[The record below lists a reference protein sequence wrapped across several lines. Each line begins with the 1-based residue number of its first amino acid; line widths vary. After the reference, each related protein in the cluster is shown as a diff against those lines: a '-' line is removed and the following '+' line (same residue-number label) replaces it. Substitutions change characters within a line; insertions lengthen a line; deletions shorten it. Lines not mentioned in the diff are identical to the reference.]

1 MTSFNDYWKKKAA
14 KRKKGW
20 AAKNERFANE
30 HFSIEEIRDK
40 VFMPI
45 DYNKSGYDADA
56 FIITYFKAT
65 NPLVVWNRGVFRF
78 SESDLRKAM
87 EDEGADMQRFKME
100 VNKTAIHGKEAPEPK
115 ITDYGKY
122 EWGTSCTNKVWNF
135 EYKYRI

>member
-1 MTSFNDYWKKKAA
+1 MVSFNDYWKKKAA
-14 KRKKGW
+14 KRKKSW

-87 EDEGADMQRFKME
+87 EDEGADMQ
-100 VNKTAIHGKEAPEPK
+100 
-115 ITDYGKY
+115 
-122 EWGTSCTNKVWNF
+122 
-135 EYKYRI
+135 